1 MLITFTVDDNQFL
14 TNSSYSAFVNRIAS
28 KAVFVMKLYQK
39 LTLVFKMKSPAMEPE
54 WSDGPNIPVIFNS
67 IFKKAVILKF
77 V

>member
-1 MLITFTVDDNQFL
+1 MTKKNTKREKIAKK
-14 TNSSYSAFVNRIAS
+14 SSE
-28 KAVFVMKLYQK
+28 AVFVIKLYQK

-54 WSDGPNIPVIFNS
+54 WYAGPNIPVIFNS